1 MRIGI
6 SDIRIF
12 LPLNYL
18 DFSVLLE
25 NPLYYSNEVF
35 FKKSIEQ

>member
-1 MRIGI
+1 MKIGI

-25 NPLYYSNEVF
+25 NPLYSSNEVF
-35 FKKSIEQ
+35 FKKNQ